1 MPCSNSC
8 LKGQFC
14 DTALFMQLSHN
25 WVAQQSLS
33 SPGGAGRR
41 RQREMS
47 EVRKC
52 SETSQP
58 QAFSSGP
65 QGRQVGRAKVD
76 TGTGQRAS
84 PHPKVPLLLP
94 FWCKL
99 RRGKHRLGPWF
110 EFLDPAFVFCQAPF
124 LMTGKSYLIV
134 IKGDPNESSKGHRW
148 ELHGW
153 EGHSPA
159 QITYTLSQQ
168 GQLFKTHLLGN
179 TKQRDS
185 LFYCEISHI
194 ECHYSTHD
202 YEFLFSMRELDS
214 PHGL

>member
-1 MPCSNSC
+1 
-8 LKGQFC
+8 
-14 DTALFMQLSHN
+14 
-25 WVAQQSLS
+25 
-33 SPGGAGRR
+33 
-41 RQREMS
+41 MS

-52 SETSQP
+52 SEISP
-58 QAFSSGP
+58 ASRPFF
-65 QGRQVGRAKVD
+65 
-76 TGTGQRAS
+76 RAS
-84 PHPKVPLLLP
+84 GQTGGAGPKWTQEQAGAPPHPKVPLLLP

-99 RRGKHRLGPWF
+99 RRESTDLVPDLNSLILPLCFVRL
-110 EFLDPAFVFCQAPF
+110 PF
-124 LMTGKSYLIV
+124 PHDGKSYLIV
-134 IKGDPNESSKGHRW
+134 IKGDPNESSKYRW

-153 EGHSPA
+153 ELHSPA